1 MKKKIIIPLSL
12 LLLFSCGTNNN
23 PPSDSIDTS
32 VDSFQSVEGP
42 TLRYKNVSIFESA
55 TIAGAV
61 DIFIES
67 LDLEA
72 NIYYMLLN
80 NGSESPT
87 REELKNNTY
96 NKSTVLSYGSG
107 VNLVFKTVDSLP
119 ISTMIDCYCVLE
131 LNGAYSEIYK
141 TDVLTKDEESVQN
154 KGDGTMENPFKI
166 YSLKDL
172 EAVASEKEFLSSYYE
187 LQNDIDLSEKYG
199 EGKESWTPLGA
210 QSGAINTFNGSF
222 NGNGYTISNLY
233 IDSTSESTGLFA
245 QLGQEGSIINLN
257 LENVNIKATMQR
269 AGAVVGYSK
278 GLVSDVNVVGG
289 SIVST
294 ASKVGGAIGEIYEF
308 GMALRIYTDV
318 EVSGKG
324 QNAGGILGSCDSPTS
339 STKPIEISQCYSKAN
354 VTGEKYV
361 GGIIGY
367 ARCMTIE
374 SCYSMGNVFGNEGV
388 GGLIGFTQHRK
399 DSPVIPNVN
408 NCFVYNSNVTALST
422 STTVSS
428 GMVIGSKSTSN
439 EGVNVK
445 NLHYLD
451 VEVSSSKIND
461 NSFASSIT
469 LDKLANQEWLS
480 GTMEF
485 DFRYAWEIQ
494 TDAIR
499 PTLIISKEYDSGKEV
514 E

>member
-1 MKKKIIIPLSL
+1 MKKFIIFCLIMIITVSL
-12 LLLFSCGTNNN
+12 G
-23 PPSDSIDTS
+23 
-32 VDSFQSVEGP
+32 
-42 TLRYKNVSIFESA
+42 A
-55 TIAGAV
+55 TV
-61 DIFIES
+61 
-67 LDLEA
+67 
-72 NIYYMLLN
+72 YYFMRDN
-80 NGSESPT
+80 
-87 REELKNNTY
+87 EELVVDVNPFVYVNKGELVEVNAQIKNPKIGNEVIITSL
-96 NKSTVLSYGSG
+96 NQDVLSYNPALSAFTAEKGG
-107 VNLVFKTVDSLP
+107 AAIIEVKTSNRRIPAVY
-119 ISTMIDCYCVLE
+119 IEVH
-131 LNGAYSEIYK
+131 
-141 TDVLTKDEESVQN
+141 V
-154 KGDGTMENPFKI
+154 GDGSKEVPFFI
-166 YSLKDL
+166 DN
-172 EAVASEKEFLSSYYE
+172 EE
-187 LQNDIDLSEKYG
+187 DLSKIG
-199 EGKESWTPLGA
+199 EGDFTLNSHYILMQDISLSTNFTPLFSNSTEG
-210 QSGAINTFNGSF
+210 FKGSF

-451 VEVSSSKIND
+451 VEVSSSKKND